1 MIQLHDL
8 FFKKYISKTQINQ
21 VINDVVVKINDDYK
35 NKTPV
40 FLIVLNGAFFFG
52 ADIIKKFNGNCE
64 ISFIKVASYDG
75 TQSTGN
81 VSTVMGVDP
90 SLKGR
95 DVIIIED
102 IVDSGN
108 TIEAIL
114 KILEQE
120 YVKSYKIATMFYK
133 PLAFTKTY
141 KVDYIGMEIE
151 NDFIVGYGL
160 DYNGLGRNLN
170 TIYKLKTRKMK
181 NIVLFG
187 PPGAGKGTQAEYLK
201 VKYNLTHIST
211 GDVFRYNIKNETE
224 LGLLAKSYMDKG
236 DLVPDELTID
246 MLKAEV
252 DKNIDTKGFVFDG
265 FPRTHSQAAALDAF
279 LAEKG
284 EGINGMVALEVTE
297 DLLVTRLLKRGET
310 SGRSDDQDEL
320 KIRNRFN
327 EYETKTAVLK
337 DYYQDQNKYFG
348 VDGIGSIDVI
358 TERLCKIIDK
368 L

>member
-211 GDVFRYNIKNETE
+211 
-224 LGLLAKSYMDKG
+224 
-236 DLVPDELTID
+236 
-246 MLKAEV
+246 
-252 DKNIDTKGFVFDG
+252 
-265 FPRTHSQAAALDAF
+265 
-279 LAEKG
+279 
-284 EGINGMVALEVTE
+284 
-297 DLLVTRLLKRGET
+297 
-310 SGRSDDQDEL
+310 
-320 KIRNRFN
+320 
-327 EYETKTAVLK
+327 
-337 DYYQDQNKYFG
+337 
-348 VDGIGSIDVI
+348 
-358 TERLCKIIDK
+358 
-368 L
+368 